1 MTNNVKAPGNNP
13 MTARL
18 PLAGIKVIDLATFI
32 AGPFCASLLAEYGAE
47 VIKVEEPLK
56 GDPLRRFGKHS
67 ECGDS
72 LTWLS
77 EARNR
82 KSITLNLRTTEGA
95 GILRQ
100 LTASADVV
108 IENFR
113 PGTMEKWGL
122 GYEALSEEN
131 PGLIM
136 LRVSG
141 YGQTGPLSHHP
152 GFARIAH
159 AFGGLAHLAREPGGT
174 PVLPGSTSLADYS
187 SGLFGIVGVMMA
199 LRERDVSGRGQV
211 VDVALFESIF
221 RMMDEMVPAYDRYG
235 IVREPL
241 GADTV
246 NIVPHSHYQC
256 CDGKWVAI
264 ACSNDKM
271 FERLCVVMGRSDL
284 IGDPRYATLPDRDI
298 RRDEVNGIVRQ
309 WAGAST
315 SEEIVEQCRA
325 GEVPCGV
332 LYNVE
337 DIFKEPQYSARN
349 AILSVEDERAGTLK
363 IPGIVAKLSRTPGRV
378 ETLGPALG
386 AHNQE
391 IYGERLGLGPAQLD
405 ALRQQGV
412 L

>member
-1 MTNNVKAPGNNP
+1 MNKISIDGASPGIS
-13 MTARL
+13 L
-18 PLAGIKVIDLATFI
+18 PLAGVKVVDLATFI

-47 VIKVEEPLK
+47 VLKVEEPLK
-56 GDPLRRFGKHS
+56 GDPLRSFGKLS

-82 KSITLNLRTTEGA
+82 KSVTLNLRSEEGA
-95 GILRQ
+95 RLFRK
-100 LTASADVV
+100 LAATADVV

-122 GYEALSEEN
+122 GYEELSRDN
-131 PGLIM
+131 PGLVM

-141 YGQTGPLSHHP
+141 YGQTGPLSSHP

-159 AFGGLAHLAREPGGT
+159 AFGGLAYLAREPGGT

-187 SGLFGIVGVMMA
+187 SGLFGALGVMMA
-199 LRERDVSGRGQV
+199 LRERDASGRGQV

-221 RMMDEMVPAYDRYG
+221 RMMDEMVPAFDRYG

-256 CDGKWVAI
+256 SDGKWVAI

-271 FERLCVVMGRSDL
+271 FERLCAVMGRPELS
-284 IGDPRYATLPDRDI
+284 GDPRYLTIPDRDA
-298 RRDEVNGIVRQ
+298 RRDEVNAMVAQWTGSAPSARILERCRQ
-309 WAGAST
+309 
-315 SEEIVEQCRA
+315 
-325 GEVPCGV
+325 GEVPCSL
-332 LYNVE
+332 LYNVA
-337 DIFKEPQYSARN
+337 DIFQEPQYHARQ
-349 AILSVEDERAGTLK
+349 AILPVLDSRVGSLK
-363 IPGIVAKLSRTPGRV
+363 VPGVVAKLSRTPGCV
-378 ETLGPALG
+378 ESLGPALG
-386 AHNQE
+386 AHNEE
-391 IYGERLGLGPAQLD
+391 IYQGRLGLSAEQLD
-405 ALRQQGV
+405 ALREQGV